1 MLSLRLSRACLGEK
15 IAFSPIY
22 KWLSKDR
29 LVFRR
34 PCVHAL
40 LHSIV
45 KISGAAERGAAGTA
59 LALRLPPVMVGLFSG
74 RVHAVVAAVGQRG
87 RVLYKE
93 TPLSF

>member
-1 MLSLRLSRACLGEK
+1 M
-15 IAFSPIY
+15 AFKRP
-22 KWLSKDR
+22 
-29 LVFRR
+29 FGFFR

-87 RVLYKE
+87 RVLSVRKRQTRFE
-93 TPLSF
+93 SSLCLSRACLGTMMPF